1 MKKSDLL
8 KSIAEK
14 GYDVGFGA
22 KKHFATYDIIEKTP
36 GFISFISMAIGIYA
50 LCVDSLS
57 TKIVSATFI
66 VLGIVGLYISMNI
79 HRKNEYEKAG
89 SALTRYFN
97 EIKSLYIEVKG
108 LEDEENLDEY
118 HERLKIIEDKF
129 YSESITKQIMFSNW
143 YAHYKFFWEHQINWI
158 DEQLHFKLL
167 RDKIPLSLSITFV
180 TFLIVFLVSINPPL
194 DFICGTSILQTD
206 GAPLVTVQE
215 MGKK

>member
-8 KSIAEK
+8 KCIAEK
-14 GYDVGFGA
+14 GYDIGFGA
-22 KKHFATYDIIEKTP
+22 KKHFATYDIVEKTP

-66 VLGIVGLYISMNI
+66 VLGIVGLYINMNAHI
-79 HRKNEYEKAG
+79 KNDYEKAG

-108 LEDEENLDEY
+108 LDEEVNLDTY
-118 HERLKIIEDKF
+118 HQQLKTIEEKF

-143 YAHYKFFWEHQINWI
+143 YAHYKFFWEHQIDWI
-158 DEQLHFKLL
+158 DEQLHFKLF

-180 TFLIVFLVSINPPL
+180 TLLIVFLVSINPPL
-194 DFICGTSILQTD
+194 DFICGASNSQSSA
-206 GAPLVTVQE
+206 APLVTAPE
-215 MGKK
+215 RNK

>member
-14 GYDVGFGA
+14 GYDIGFGA

-36 GFISFISMAIGIYA
+36 GLISFISMAIGIYA

-66 VLGIVGLYISMNI
+66 VLGVVGLYISMNI
-79 HRKNEYEKAG
+79 HKKNDYEKAG

-97 EIKSLYIEVKG
+97 EMKSLYIEVKG
-108 LEDEENLDEY
+108 LEDEANLDEY
-118 HERLKIIEDKF
+118 LQRLKIIENKF

-158 DEQLHFKLL
+158 DEQLHFKFF
-167 RDKIPLSLSITFV
+167 RDKIPLSLSITLI
-180 TFLIVFLVSINPPL
+180 TLLIVFLFSVKPSL
-194 DFICGTSILQTD
+194 DLICGASNF
-206 GAPLVTVQE
+206 
-215 MGKK
+215 